1 MRESEMWCGVQ
12 PGTSPGLGTPVCAC
26 SCVVVH
32 CAQHSR
38 AQSTAWASIVDTSVQ
53 YAHYFR
59 GFEIGSV
66 CLPVKR
72 RSARLRSGCFKRIG
86 FKQTLRAR
94 TGGRTDGSFGVGGR
108 RRTDAATFSASR
120 CAPGR
125 GATKR
130 TSVAGVG
137 PVRRRRHVRAALVN
151 REGISRRCINWAGFA
166 QRGRACILP
175 RVRIREGVHGWALLR
190 EFDFASSARSLY
202 ELFGSIW

>member
-1 MRESEMWCGVQ
+1 MCLLLRG
-12 PGTSPGLGTPVCAC
+12 
-26 SCVVVH
+26 
-32 CAQHSR
+32 R
-38 AQSTAWASIVDTSVQ
+38 ALRAAF
-53 YAHYFR
+53 A
-59 GFEIGSV
+59 GSV
-66 CLPVKR
+66 NGVGIHRGHFSAVCTLFSRVRNWECLSPCEKTQCKTAQRVLQ
-72 RSARLRSGCFKRIG
+72 ANRI
-86 FKQTLRAR
+86 QANAAR
-94 TGGRTDGSFGVGGR
+94 TDGRTDGSFGVGGR

-166 QRGRACILP
+166 QRGRACKLP